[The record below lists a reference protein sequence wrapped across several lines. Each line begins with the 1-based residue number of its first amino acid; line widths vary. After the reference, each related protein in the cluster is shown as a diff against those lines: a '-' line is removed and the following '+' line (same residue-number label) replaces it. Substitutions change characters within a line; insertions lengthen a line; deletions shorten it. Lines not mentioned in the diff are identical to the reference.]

1 MPKKHWQSGF
11 IHTGGSKMKAKEL
24 KEQHEELSKEVDRLS
39 KIKTLTPSEEK
50 NLVIL
55 KKLKLSYKDA
65 LLKNNKI
72 SYDD

>member
-1 MPKKHWQSGF
+1 
-11 IHTGGSKMKAKEL
+11 MKAKEL